1 GYPGSE
7 AIGRSIKILFPPER
21 IPEEDDFLQRIRR
34 GERVDHFETVRRRTN
49 GQLVNVSVTISPI
62 RSVEGKIIGASS
74 VARDIS
80 DQKLSGQAGLLLA
93 AIVNSSE
100 DAIVSKDL
108 DGIITSWNA
117 GAERIF
123 GYSPAEAIGRPV

>member
-1 GYPGSE
+1 M
-7 AIGRSIKILFPPER
+7 
-21 IPEEDDFLQRIRR
+21 
-34 GERVDHFETVRRRTN
+34 RRRKN

-62 RSVEGKIIGASS
+62 RNAEGKIIGAAK

-80 DQKLSGQAGLLLA
+80 DQKRSGQAGLLLA

-108 DGIITSWNA
+108 DGTITSWNA

-123 GYSPAEAIGRPV
+123 GYSAEEAIGRPS